1 MTTHTRNTTTYLLVS
16 LGMASAMGPF
26 VTDFYLT
33 GTTPTYHCFFYDL
46 VGHTDESYLMFDR
59 SRHRTAVYWAPQR

>member
-26 VTDFYLT
+26 VTDFYLPALPQL
-33 GTTPTYHCFFYDL
+33 TTVFLRPRRPY
-46 VGHTDESYLMFDR
+46 R
-59 SRHRTAVYWAPQR
+59 